1 MFGFENI
8 RIALSGS
15 AWLYIFLAA
24 ILIAFSVFVY
34 RYTLPKIPKASKILL
49 TIIRSLIF
57 ALVLFLI
64 FEPILS
70 LTKRTNNENKT
81 LLIVDDSKSISAK
94 DSLKR
99 SQSILKLIKDVNSE
113 KSLNVSLFT
122 FGNKIDSPS
131 IDQPLLKLDKH
142 STNYSSLLSLLNKH
156 QSDAASAVIVSDGI
170 ITEGS
175 DPTYQFEKMQIPIFT
190 VGVGDSSTKK
200 DVELFNVSHNQYIYA
215 GTPTKIQTTVKQN
228 GFDGSSVKL
237 SFYEEDL
244 LLESKEI
251 LLSNSGINISDFL
264 YTPKTGGEKK
274 FKISV
279 SPLAGEF
286 NPLNNQNF
294 FFITVLDTKIKIGL
308 VAGSPSPDVS
318 AVASALE
325 SDKNIKVNKFIQVS
339 RDKIWDAK
347 KVNALDSSSV
357 LFLIDFPS
365 SNTSQQLISQVAN
378 KIENGIPFFISVSSS
393 TDFGKLKTL
402 EAYLPFFTRNISTEA
417 FQVLAEIQKNEFA
430 SNFSQLGN
438 AVTVWNNLPPV
449 FQSAAEVIS
458 KPESKVIVKSKVR
471 EATLNSP
478 LILLRSIGNQR
489 SFAVNASN
497 YWRWSLQASERNPDF
512 FKNFVNEIVKWLSLT
527 GDKKQFKLSLNKKV
541 YSSNEQVE
549 ITAELYDNSF
559 NPVDTAQVKLEI
571 SQADQKNELIL
582 TPQGNGIYTGT
593 YTPEVNGDFIC
604 KASTQLDGNTTLKS
618 TARLSVSS
626 TSIELLDTK
635 MRVDYLK
642 LLANSSNGEY
652 FGIEN
657 YDNLVQRLID
667 AAKKKNGGILIK
679 NELELWNYS
688 WLLGLIVVLFSAE
701 WFLRKRFGM
710 I

>member
-15 AWLYIFLAA
+15 TWLYIILAA

-34 RYTLPKIPKASKILL
+34 RYTLPRISNSSKILL
-49 TIIRSLIF
+49 TIIRSFIF

-70 LTKRTNNENKT
+70 LTKRTNDENNT
-81 LLIVDDSKSISAK
+81 LLLIDNSKSISAK

-99 SQSILKLIKDVNSE
+99 SQSILKLIKDLNSE
-113 KSLNVSLFT
+113 ESINVKLFS
-122 FGNKIDSPS
+122 FGNKIDSVS
-131 IDQPLLKLDKH
+131 VGQPVLNLDGQ
-142 STNYSSLLSLLNKH
+142 STNFSSLISLLNKH
-156 QSDAASAVIVSDGI
+156 QSYASSAVLVSDGI
-170 ITEGS
+170 ITEGA
-175 DPTYQFEKMQIPIFT
+175 DPSYQLEKMQIPIFT

-215 GTPTKIQTTVKQN
+215 GAATKILATIRQN
-228 GFDGSSVKL
+228 GFDGRGVKL
-237 SFYEEDL
+237 SLYEEDL
-244 LLESKEI
+244 QIESKEI
-251 LLSNSGINISDFL
+251 LLSNSGNNITDFL

-274 FKISV
+274 LRIAI
-279 SPLAGEF
+279 SPLSGEF
-286 NPLNNQNF
+286 NPLNNQKTF
-294 FFITVLDTKIKIGL
+294 FLTVLDTKIKIGL

-325 SDKNIKVNKFIQVS
+325 SDKNIKINKFIQVS
-339 RDKIWDAK
+339 QNKIWDER

-357 LFLIDFPS
+357 LFLIDFPA
-365 SNTSQQLISQVAN
+365 SNTPQQLISQIVN
-378 KIENGIPFFISVSSS
+378 KIEKGTPFFISVSSS
-393 TDFGKLKTL
+393 CDFGKLKAL
-402 EAYLPFFTRNISTEA
+402 ETYLPFFTRKISPDA
-417 FQVLAEIQKNEFA
+417 FQVLPEIQKNEFA

-449 FQSAAEVIS
+449 FQSVTEMIS
-458 KPESKVIVKSKVR
+458 KPESKIIVKSKVR
-471 EATLNSP
+471 EAILNSP
-478 LILLRSIGNQR
+478 LIMLRSIGNQR

-497 YWRWSLQASERNPDF
+497 FWRWSLQASERNPDF

-541 YSSNEQVE
+541 YSSNEQVQ

-571 SQADQKNELIL
+571 SHADQKNELIL
-582 TPQGNGIYTGT
+582 TPQGNGIYTGNF
-593 YTPEVNGDFIC
+593 TPEVNGDFIC
-604 KASTQLDGNTTLKS
+604 MASTQLSGNSTLNSS
-618 TARLSVSS
+618 TRFSVSS
-626 TSIELLDTK
+626 SEIELLDTK
-635 MRVDYLK
+635 MRIDYLK

-667 AAKKKNGGILIK
+667 AEKKKNGGTLIK
-679 NELELWNYS
+679 NEFELWNYS
-688 WLLGLIVVLFSAE
+688 FILGLIVLLFSTE

>member
-8 RIALSGS
+8 RIAFSGS
-15 AWLYIFLAA
+15 VWLYIILAA

-34 RYTLPKIPKASKILL
+34 RYTLPKISNSSKILL

-64 FEPILS
+64 FEPMLS
-70 LTKRTNNENKT
+70 LTKKTNNENST
-81 LLIVDDSKSISAK
+81 LLLVDNSKSISSK

-99 SQSILKLIKDVNSE
+99 SQSILKMIRD
-113 KSLNVSLFT
+113 LNLEESINVKLFS
-122 FGNKIDSPS
+122 FGNKIDSLS
-131 IDQPLLKLDKH
+131 FDQPTLNFDVH
-142 STNYSSLLSLLNKH
+142 TTNYSSLLSLLNKH
-156 QSDAASAVIVSDGI
+156 QSDASSAVLVSDGI
-170 ITEGS
+170 ITEGA
-175 DPTYQFEKMQIPIFT
+175 DPSYQLEKMQIPIFT

-215 GTPTKIQTTVKQN
+215 ETQTKIQATIRQN
-228 GFDGSSVKL
+228 GFDGNRVIL

-274 FKISV
+274 LKISA
-279 SPLAGEF
+279 SPLTGEF
-286 NPLNNQNF
+286 TPLNNQKT
-294 FFITVLDTKIKIGL
+294 FFITVLDTKLKIGL

-318 AVASALE
+318 AIASALE

-365 SNTSQQLISQVAN
+365 SNTSQQLISQVAS
-378 KIENGIPFFISVSSS
+378 KIEKGTPFFISLSSS
-393 TDFGKLKTL
+393 TDFGKLKAL
-402 EAYLPFFTRNISTEA
+402 EAYLPFFTRNISPEA

-449 FQSAAEVIS
+449 FQSASEVIP

-478 LILLRSIGNQR
+478 LIVLRSIGNQR
-489 SFAVNASN
+489 SFAINANN

-512 FKNFVNEIVKWLSLT
+512 FKNFVNEIVKWLSLS
-527 GDKKQFKLSLNKKV
+527 GNKKQFNLSLNKKT
-541 YSSNEQVE
+541 YSANEQVE
-549 ITAELYDNSF
+549 IMAELYDNSF

-571 SQADQKNELIL
+571 SHADQKNELIL
-582 TPQGNGIYTGT
+582 TPQGNGIYTGNFI
-593 YTPEVNGDFIC
+593 PEGNGDFIC
-604 KASTQLDGNTTLKS
+604 TASTQLNGGSVLKS
-618 TARLSVSS
+618 TTRFSVNSS
-626 TSIELLDTK
+626 SIELLDTK

-657 YDNLVQRLID
+657 YDNLAQKLID
-667 AAKKKNGGILIK
+667 ASKKKSSGTLIK

-688 WLLGLIVVLFSAE
+688 WILGLIVLLFATE